1 MLTDAQTKK
10 VQLCVVDVFQYLSD
24 KIQRGVAG
32 PADLDAFSRIA
43 SALIAAEKRPGRDV
57 IDNIK
62 ARLEQS
68 GSEPLVL

>member
-1 MLTDAQTKK
+1 MLTDEQTKK
-10 VQLCVVDVFQYLSD
+10 VQLCVVNVFQCLSE
-24 KIQRGVAG
+24 KVQRGMATPG
-32 PADLDAFSRIA
+32 ELAAFSEIA
-43 SALIAAEKRPGRDV
+43 SALIAAEKRPARDV